1 MDGKKTILVVD
12 DEQEFLDIIKMRL
25 EANNYNVIAA
35 ADGKEALDKIK
46 NNKVDAVLLD
56 ILMPGMN
63 GLEVLKKVRRENK
76 SLPVFIITAFSSDE
90 RFELAN
96 KFNASGFIV
105 KTDDMQKQI
114 ENITSAISL
123 ADKYKG

>member
-1 MDGKKTILVVD
+1 MDRKKTILVVD

-25 EANNYNVIAA
+25 EANNYDVIAA
-35 ADGKEALDKIK
+35 TDGKEALDKIK

-56 ILMPGMN
+56 ILLPGMN
-63 GLEVLKKVRRENK
+63 GLEVLKKIRQENK

-105 KTDDMQKQI
+105 KTEDMQKEI
-114 ENITSAISL
+114 GNITSAISL